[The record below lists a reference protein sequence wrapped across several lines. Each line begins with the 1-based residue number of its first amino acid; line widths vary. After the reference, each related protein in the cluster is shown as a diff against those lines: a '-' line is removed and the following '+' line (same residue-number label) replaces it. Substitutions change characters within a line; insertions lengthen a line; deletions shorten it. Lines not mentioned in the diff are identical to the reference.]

1 MKLKNLFSLSS
12 REATTGKLEEG
23 PRDFHR
29 LYSLEG
35 ILGKGG
41 FGTVHAGV
49 RKKDGEHV
57 AVKEVAKASLE
68 KRMTEDNKI
77 PLEVALMQQV
87 NDVPGVIRMIDYFDM
102 QDSFYIVM
110 ERVNNCKD
118 LFDFISEKG
127 PLSESLAK
135 RIFHQLLDTVI
146 QCHGRG
152 VIHRDIKDENILIDV
167 ATNQIK
173 LIDFGSGAYSKKDIY
188 TDFDGTRVYS
198 PPEWIKYRRYKADGL
213 TVWSL
218 GILLY
223 DMACGDIPFET
234 DAQIKRAALIH
245 PNFHRLS
252 HELQHLISRC
262 LTINVEDRI
271 KLSDILAHPWIA
283 RSQSQ
288 PMSVIKKCLPAS
300 SLFSLGSDIS
310 MSSGSTNCSS
320 SSSESSSCSSSSS
333 SSSTSSSSSSS
344 SSDRASSASMMSLS
358 L

>member
-1 MKLKNLFSLSS
+1 MNSVDSSLGS
-12 REATTGKLEEG
+12 KLEES

-49 RKKDGEHV
+49 RRKDGLQV
-57 AVKEVAKASLE
+57 AVKEVTKDSVNHRV
-68 KRMTEDNKI
+68 KMTEDNKI
-77 PLEVALMQQV
+77 PLEVALMQLV
-87 NDVPGVIRMIDYFDM
+87 NDIPGVIRMIDYFDM
-102 QDSFYIVM
+102 ADSFFVVM
-110 ERVNNCKD
+110 ERINNCKD

-127 PLSESLAK
+127 PLSETSTK
-135 RIFHQLLDTVI
+135 KIFHQLVETVL
-146 QCHGRG
+146 QCHARG
-152 VIHRDIKDENILIDV
+152 VVHRDIKDENILIDT
-167 ATNQIK
+167 ATHNIK
-173 LIDFGSGAYSKKDIY
+173 LIDFGSGAHLHDEIY
-188 TDFDGTRVYS
+188 GTFDGTRVYS

-271 KLSDILAHPWIA
+271 KLCDILAHPWIA

-310 MSSGSTNCSS
+310 MSSGSTNCST

-333 SSSTSSSSSSS
+333 SSTSSSSSS

>member
-102 QDSFYIVM
+102 TDSFYIVM

-127 PLSESLAK
+127 PLSESIAK

-173 LIDFGSGAYSKKDIY
+173 LIDFGSGAYSKKEIY

-198 PPEWIKYRRYKADGL
+198 PPEWIKYRRYHADGL

-223 DMACGDIPFET
+223 DMACGDIPFEN
-234 DAQIKRAALIH
+234 DAQIKKAALVH
-245 PNFHRLS
+245 PNFHKLS
-252 HELQHLISRC
+252 HDLQDLISRC
-262 LTINVEDRI
+262 LTVREDERI
-271 KLSDILAHPWIA
+271 KLEEILDHPWIA
-283 RSQSQ
+283 SDEEGRRRLQDILANSWMAWSQ
-288 PMSVIKKCLPAS
+288 PMEMLKRCLPS
-300 SLFSLGSDIS
+300 NSLFSVGSDG
-310 MSSGSTNCSS
+310 MSVPSS
-320 SSSESSSCSSSSS
+320 SNNCSSSSS
-333 SSSTSSSSSSS
+333 SSASSTSSSESIM
-344 SSDRASSASMMSLS
+344 SMSV
-358 L
+358 

>member
-1 MKLKNLFSLSS
+1 MDTQCKHFKRLKLAGFKETVVCLHQKQSPCERITMKLKNLFSLSS

-102 QDSFYIVM
+102 TDSFYIVM

-173 LIDFGSGAYSKKDIY
+173 LIDFGSGAYSKKEIY

-198 PPEWIKYRRYKADGL
+198 PPEWIKYRRYHADGL

-223 DMACGDIPFET
+223 DMVCGDIPFET
-234 DAQIKRAALIH
+234 DAQIRAATISFRPELGV
-245 PNFHRLS
+245 S
-252 HELQHLISRC
+252 SELQDLTVRC
-262 LTINVEDRI
+262 LTVDPGHRI
-271 KLSDILAHPWIA
+271 SLQEISSHPWLAKKESRPVDI
-283 RSQSQ
+283 SLKKSVTQSDL
-288 PMSVIKKCLPAS
+288 SSLGDEVRTPAS
-300 SLFSLGSDIS
+300 V
-310 MSSGSTNCSS
+310 
-320 SSSESSSCSSSSS
+320 
-333 SSSTSSSSSSS
+333 
-344 SSDRASSASMMSLS
+344 
-358 L
+358 